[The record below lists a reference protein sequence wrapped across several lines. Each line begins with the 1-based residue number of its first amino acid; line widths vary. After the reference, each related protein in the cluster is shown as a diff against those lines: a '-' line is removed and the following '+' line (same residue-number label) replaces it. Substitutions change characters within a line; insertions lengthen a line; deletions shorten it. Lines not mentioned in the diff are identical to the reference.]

1 MANFRYTLDQNGFV
15 VACGYGSYEN
25 TVSVDDPFFEFEI
38 IYWRKNI
45 VTGEWIFLPDVTPV
59 DRTINRVEYDWKE
72 NTVSIYLNDIYR
84 TEPYIFTTI
93 QNMSEQ
99 DCIDLINKYTDDQL
113 KNYDL

>member
-45 VTGEWIFLPDVTPV
+45 VTGEWIYLPDVTPV
-59 DRTINRVEYDWKE
+59 NKTITEVRYDWPAEKVYITIADQFRPGPYE
-72 NTVSIYLNDIYR
+72 FDCTRTWTVA
-84 TEPYIFTTI
+84 
-93 QNMSEQ
+93 
-99 DCIDLINKYTDDQL
+99 DCQAAIEAKFN
-113 KNYDL
+113 NVN